1 MKDNLE
7 SKQIN
12 FLTTDE
18 AEGKVEAVFSV
29 FNMVDS
35 DNDII
40 VPGAVKSGFGD
51 KGVAMVW
58 GHDWKDVIG
67 RGVIEQD
74 NEKAVFKGQFI
85 MDTERGR
92 DAFNTVKA
100 MGDLQQWSFGFEVLD
115 SDKKMITKND
125 GTEHEVRELKEL
137 KVWEVSPVLVGANQN
152 TYTMAVKNEKSSGV
166 RFEDEVSD
174 VRNRLDKL
182 INRSKELTSIRLEKE
197 KQLSENVVKNLIDLQ
212 NSLSDAYSELDD
224 MLNIASDENNVDD
237 EMTKLWLQTQQVLAD
252 TADPELI

>member
-1 MKDNLE
+1 VKDNLE

-125 GTEHEVRELKEL
+125 GTEQEVRELKEL

-152 TYTMAVKNEKSSGV
+152 TYTMAVKNDKSSGV

>member
-1 MKDNLE
+1 
-7 SKQIN
+7 
-12 FLTTDE
+12 
-18 AEGKVEAVFSV
+18 
-29 FNMVDS
+29 MVL
-35 DNDII
+35 I
-40 VPGAVKSGFGD
+40 
-51 KGVAMVW
+51 
-58 GHDWKDVIG
+58 
-67 RGVIEQD
+67 Q
-74 NEKAVFKGQFI
+74 
-85 MDTERGR
+85 
-92 DAFNTVKA
+92 
-100 MGDLQQWSFGFEVLD
+100 
-115 SDKKMITKND
+115 KM
-125 GTEHEVRELKEL
+125 R
-137 KVWEVSPVLVGANQN
+137 VGANQN

>member
-1 MKDNLE
+1 MNREEFE
-7 SKQIN
+7 SKSVS
-12 FLTTDE
+12 FLATDE
-18 AEGKVEAVFSV
+18 SEGKVEAVFSV

-35 DNDII
+35 DNDIV

-51 KGVAMVW
+51 NGVAMVW

-74 NEKAVFKGQFI
+74 SEKAVFKGQFI

-115 SDKKMITKND
+115 SDKKMITKDD
-125 GTEHEVRELKEL
+125 GTEKEVRELKSL

-152 TYTMAVKNEKSSGV
+152 TYTMAVKEDKPTGV
-166 RFEDEVSD
+166 KYDDEVSD

-182 INRSKELTSIRLEKE
+182 INRSKELTSIRLEKD
-197 KQLSENVVKNLIDLQ
+197 KQLSENVVKNLIELQ
-212 NSLSDAYSELDD
+212 NSISDAWTEIDD
-224 MLNIASDENNVDD
+224 MLSIASSNPINDEDAD
-237 EMTKLWLQTQQVLAD
+237 LWLQTQQVLAD
-252 TADPELI
+252 TADPDLI

>member
-1 MKDNLE
+1 VKDNLE

>member
-125 GTEHEVRELKEL
+125 GTEQEVRELKEL

-152 TYTMAVKNEKSSGV
+152 TYTMAVKNDKSSGV

>member
-1 MKDNLE
+1 VKDNLE

-29 FNMVDS
+29 FNVVDS
-35 DNDII
+35 DNDI
-40 VPGAVKSGFGD
+40 VAPGAVKSGFGD

-152 TYTMAVKNEKSSGV
+152 TYTMAVKNDKSSGV

-182 INRSKELTSIRLEKE
+182 INRSKELTSIRLQKE

-224 MLNIASDENNVDD
+224 MLNIASDEDTVDD